1 MEYPDMSWLLFFA
14 YLGYTAWQKY
24 FSAGQAVDQASVMN
38 AALVLSITMIVPF
51 FVSWLFTR
59 ATLLTGRTPA
69 ILIGFILSVSLSVLG
84 YWILWRYFSG
94 VSDIRLPVEQVL
106 QLGLL
111 PGAIMGLILAA
122 GTFLRRSA

>member
-84 YWILWRYFSG
+84 YWILWKYFSG